1 MTTHANVVDSQ
12 QAAEHWQ
19 SRVNVAF
26 HVKRTNQQQE
36 EEKQMTESNQRPEEP
51 VSAEQLASA
60 QFLGLAILRAARDNL
75 EHQQVRGF
83 DLNIRPDQFG
93 LLGGIVIELSKAE
106 NETDSFI
113 KLFRFVVNVCA
124 RMSRVGPLMQ
134 KEIQDI
140 RGAASGT
147 VLAFLLQFAHRADAC
162 PPDEHA

>member
-1 MTTHANVVDSQ
+1 M
-12 QAAEHWQ
+12 
-19 SRVNVAF
+19 AF

-51 VSAEQLASA
+51 VTAEQLASA

-75 EHQQVRGF
+75 ERQHVNDF
-83 DLNIRPDQFG
+83 ELNIRPDQFG

-124 RMSRVGPLMQ
+124 RISGTGPLMQ
-134 KEIQDI
+134 KEIQAI
-140 RGAASGT
+140 GGAASGT
-147 VLAFLLQFAHRADAC
+147 VLAFLLQFAHRVGAPC